1 LNDRT
6 RSGWSVA
13 STTVRL
19 AIVSALA
26 AAEVL
31 TFKQLKD
38 LLGITDGN
46 LSVHARRL
54 EEAGFVASEKSFVA
68 RVPRTHYR
76 LTDAGRQALEDYL
89 NYMESVIKR
98 VRGR

>member
-1 LNDRT
+1 
-6 RSGWSVA
+6 
-13 STTVRL
+13 
-19 AIVSALA
+19 VSALA

-31 TFKQLKD
+31 TFKQLKE

-54 EEAGFVASEKSFVA
+54 EEAGYVASEKSFVS

-76 LTDAGRQALEDYL
+76 LTDAGRVALNDYL

-98 VRGR
+98 VRER

>member
-1 LNDRT
+1 MNDVA
-6 RSGWSVA
+6 RSSWSVA

-38 LLGITDGN
+38 MLGITDGN

-54 EEAGFVASEKSFVA
+54 EEAGYVASEKSFVA
-68 RVPRTHYR
+68 RVPRTYYR
-76 LTDAGRQALEDYL
+76 LTEAGRAALDDYL

-98 VRGR
+98 VRER